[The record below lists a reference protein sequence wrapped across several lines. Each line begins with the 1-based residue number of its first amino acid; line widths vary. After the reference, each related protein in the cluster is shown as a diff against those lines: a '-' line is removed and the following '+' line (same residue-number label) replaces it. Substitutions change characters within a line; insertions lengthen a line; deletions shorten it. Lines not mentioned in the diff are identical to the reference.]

1 LPTSSPLTTL
11 AGGTVNGTDTTIT
24 VELIRPVHM
33 PAVDR
38 TLHPAVVRIV
48 SPLQSTIVD
57 PKHSPEMAAMLTT
70 LFAEAATTLAPNQSP
85 EAAVTAPQP
94 TRGHTAGCGKS

>member
-1 LPTSSPLTTL
+1 L

-48 SPLQSTIVD
+48 WPLQSTMVN
-57 PKHSPEMAAMLTT
+57 PKYFPEVAAMLTR
-70 LFAEAATTLAPNQSP
+70 LFAEAATTLAQI
-85 EAAVTAPQP
+85 
-94 TRGHTAGCGKS
+94 KSRRRL